1 MKRILPL
8 TLLILFATL
17 PCNAE
22 TGIVYDWGS
31 GFRIQTRPDAK
42 LSAEDKAWIDNN
54 FKAIEKEMSRRR
66 NVIREFYGCCNNN
79 GGNACNKIL
88 LKY

>member
-1 MKRILPL
+1 MKKVILS
-8 TLLILFATL
+8 LLIIFATL
-17 PCNAE
+17 PTYAE

-42 LSAEDKAWIDNN
+42 LSQQDKEWIEGN

-66 NVIREFYGCCNNN
+66 AVIKEFYGCCNNN